1 MFSGAYCLGGNRLPM
16 PWNGI
21 GGKGGG
27 YSPNRSASW
36 LKAFLVANM
45 AMGFVV
51 GDNCFSLGFGTNLWA
66 LIFRELMLLLKSAVR
81 FDMGARLRYG
91 DKLVFSLLGR
101 LAIHFS
107 GESILA
113 CPRSQEDL

>member
-1 MFSGAYCLGGNRLPM
+1 
-16 PWNGI
+16 
-21 GGKGGG
+21 
-27 YSPNRSASW
+27 
-36 LKAFLVANM
+36 
-45 AMGFVV
+45 
-51 GDNCFSLGFGTNLWA
+51 
-66 LIFRELMLLLKSAVR
+66 MLLLKSAVR

-113 CPRSQEDL
+113 CPRSQEDLWGLLSLTSLTHFPYAVLSVSEGKSLWVI